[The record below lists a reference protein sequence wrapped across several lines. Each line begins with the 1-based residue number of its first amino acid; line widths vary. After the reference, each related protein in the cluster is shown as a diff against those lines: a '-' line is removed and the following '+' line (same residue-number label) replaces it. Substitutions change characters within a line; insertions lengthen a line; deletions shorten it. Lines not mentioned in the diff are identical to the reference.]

1 LLFIVPRLPL
11 PNEAVNVWV
20 DNAVGLVTDDSV
32 EMLENDAGRGT
43 GIGGVLLSSCGLLL
57 SVLLIALEAALW
69 SEEYVPESYQ
79 LKNIKIVN
87 NSIFMK
93 MSYASTTCTKLVKTF
108 LSEVICYLRNV
119 LRKNIVDNTITE
131 QYMCRCNI

>member
-1 LLFIVPRLPL
+1 MLFIVPRLPL

-43 GIGGVLLSSCGLLL
+43 GIGGILLSSCGLLL
-57 SVLLIALEAALW
+57 SVLLIALEAALL

-93 MSYASTTCTKLVKTF
+93 MS
-108 LSEVICYLRNV
+108 
-119 LRKNIVDNTITE
+119 
-131 QYMCRCNI
+131 